1 MVEPSAVA
9 QAARTA
15 RAAELLRRA
24 ACYYDEPG
32 SCLPSSAAHAAWGG
46 FSSGARW
53 MGQALEAIREHP
65 RGLSGPHHYQV
76 LGVLKYALA
85 AGPALLWIVATLAM
99 GWPELAWLTVA
110 VFYAVEAQF
119 VFLFPLAL
127 DGCPAPFQEAR
138 RWTVRAGGTWKVM
151 QVVLPLAA
159 SMLGGGFLGRGFLRS
174 WCLGCLA
181 ICVWYADLS
190 ALPSAG
196 GRA

>member
-1 MVEPSAVA
+1 MVELSAIP
-9 QAARTA
+9 QAPQPV

-24 ACYYDEPG
+24 ASCYDEPG
-32 SCLPSSAAHAAWGG
+32 SCLPSSAARAAFGG

-53 MGQALEAIREHP
+53 MGEALETIRGHP
-65 RGLSGPHHYQV
+65 RGTTAPRNYQM

-85 AGPALLWIVATLAM
+85 GGAALLWIVATLVI
-99 GWPELAWLTVA
+99 GWPELACLAVA

-127 DGCPAPFQEAR
+127 DGSPAPFREAR

-151 QVVLPLAA
+151 RVVLPLAA
-159 SMLGGGFLGRGFLRS
+159 RMLGGGFLGCGFVRS

-181 ICVWYADLS
+181 ICVWYEDLR
-190 ALPSAG
+190 ALYPTG
-196 GRA
+196 GTT